1 MGDALGVVHLVV
13 EEVIVNIVDYAYPDN
28 IDGYLDVEVMRH
40 EEDLTLRFRD
50 GGIPFNPLEQEAPD
64 TSLPMSQRPI
74 GGLGIYLIL
83 KKVDTISYE
92 YTDSENVLTVSLQVN
107 PLRRFH

>member
-1 MGDALGVVHLVV
+1 MSRLHFHPIQGRTLDIIDDILHT
-13 EEVIVNIVDYAYPDN
+13 EEVASMDN
-28 IDGYLDVEVMRH
+28 ALS
-40 EEDLTLRFRD
+40 L
-50 GGIPFNPLEQEAPD
+50 PFNPLEQEAPD

-83 KKVDTISYE
+83 KKVDTIAYE

-107 PLRRFH
+107 PLRCFH